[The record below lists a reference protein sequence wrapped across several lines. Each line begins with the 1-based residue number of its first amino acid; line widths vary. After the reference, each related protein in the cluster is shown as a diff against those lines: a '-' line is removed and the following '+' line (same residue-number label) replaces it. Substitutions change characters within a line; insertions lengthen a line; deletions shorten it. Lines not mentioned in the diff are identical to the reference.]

1 MAQLSRRATVY
12 FDPAIH
18 KALRMKAAQTQQ
30 SISEL
35 VDEAL
40 RTTMTEDAED
50 LEAFEV
56 RSGDRLVG
64 YEEMVKKLKADGRL

>member
-1 MAQLSRRATVY
+1 MALLSRRATVY
-12 FDPAIH
+12 FDPDIH

-40 RTTMTEDAED
+40 RTAMMEDAED
-50 LEAFEV
+50 LESFEV
-56 RSGDRLVG
+56 RSGDRLIG